1 MNRSLRRQPLLALAA
16 AVAVAATLFIANTG
30 GQAKVA
36 PPARWVGTWAA
47 AQTAAALHG
56 PAANGFANQTLRM
69 IVHTSV
75 AGEQVRIRLSNVFGT
90 RSLTI
95 GHATIGRPA
104 GGAAI
109 RAGSGR
115 EIMFNRQAS
124 VTIPRGVEMLSDPVV
139 MDLPAMVDLAVSL
152 WIPLDSGPATYHSTA
167 RETTYL
173 GAGDHAADESP
184 SALHDTVASWFYLCG
199 VDVLTRHARGSVVVF
214 GDSISDGFGAKI
226 NANHRFPDD
235 LAQRL
240 AVLPESRAAPG
251 VLNLSLTGNAY
262 SHDGGSI
269 KFPNTGVSALAR
281 LDRDVFSQTGVRAVI
296 VELGI
301 NDIWIYKDGPNVI
314 IAQMRQVAL
323 RSHAAGLRVLICTLM
338 PWKGYTAWTQP
349 LEATRLR
356 VNDYLRSTKDYD
368 AVVDADEALRDPAQP
383 AQLRPEWDSGDHI
396 HPNDDGLQAL
406 AAAVP
411 LDLLLN

>member
-1 MNRSLRRQPLLALAA
+1 MNNSWRRQPLLALAA
-16 AVAVAATLFIANTG
+16 AVAVAATLFIANAG
-30 GQAKVA
+30 GQATVG

-56 PAANGFANQTLRM
+56 PAATGFTNQTLRM

-90 RSLTI
+90 KSLTI

-109 RAGSGR
+109 QAGSGR
-115 EIMFNRQAS
+115 DIMFNGRAT
-124 VTIPRGVEMLSDPVV
+124 VTLPRGVEMRSDPVV

-152 WIPLDSGPATYHSTA
+152 WIPLDSGPATYHSTS

-173 GAGDHAADESP
+173 GAGDHASDELP
-184 SALHDTVASWFYLCG
+184 SAFRDTVASWFYLSG
-199 VDVLTRHARGSVVVF
+199 VDVLTRHARGSVVVL

-226 NANHRFPDD
+226 DANHRFPDD

-262 SHDGGSI
+262 SHDGVSI

-281 LDRDVFSQTGVRAVI
+281 LDRDVFSQTAVRAVI

-301 NDIWIYKDGPNVI
+301 NDIWIYQDSPDVI
-314 IAQMRQVAL
+314 ITQMRQVAV
-323 RSHAAGLRVLICTLM
+323 RAHEEGLRVLVCTLM
-338 PWKGYTAWTQP
+338 PWKGYTAWTP
-349 LEATRLR
+349 VLEATRLS
-356 VNDYLRSTKDYD
+356 VNDYIRSTKDYD
-368 AVVDADEALRDPAQP
+368 AVVDADKALRDPAQP

-396 HPNDDGLQAL
+396 HPNDAGLLAL
-406 AAAVP
+406 AATVP
-411 LDLLLN
+411 LDLLVS